1 MPKSVVLAVKEQ
13 YERSAFE
20 VLEEDALEGHPNN
33 LQLNKPEVVPSALP
47 TSNLVQ
53 KPQLASM
60 PSERIYQKQQI

>member
-33 LQLNKPEVVPSALP
+33 L
-47 TSNLVQ
+47 
-53 KPQLASM
+53 
-60 PSERIYQKQQI
+60 